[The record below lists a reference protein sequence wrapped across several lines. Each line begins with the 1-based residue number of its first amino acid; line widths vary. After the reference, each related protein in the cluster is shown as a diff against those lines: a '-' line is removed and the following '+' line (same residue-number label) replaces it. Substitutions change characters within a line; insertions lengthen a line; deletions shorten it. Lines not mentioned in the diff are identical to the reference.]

1 MSAAKLQPGL
11 GESLNICW
19 LCGKFESLFGR
30 NLVTWS
36 IWRIWGR
43 SIRCGNTQKSPI
55 SLKLNSPFCVCCFLA
70 GIQAIHVL
78 DEHDWCLLPKSGLLL
93 HSLLCEY
100 SFCRVCFLLIP
111 TLFTSNNFF
120 PTRLLLF
127 SQAYADSDVDLFTWG
142 TPITT
147 IALFTI
153 LVHLGIETK
162 TWVRKEA
169 DVKNSFVCVQVQVW
183 IFSRCRPPAHEK
195 VFELNVRDVRILLQW
210 SCAQTAV
217 GLIKV

>member
-1 MSAAKLQPGL
+1 MEHLANLRKKHQMRKHAKKN
-11 GESLNICW
+11 E
-19 LCGKFESLFGR
+19 
-30 NLVTWS
+30 
-36 IWRIWGR
+36 
-43 SIRCGNTQKSPI
+43 SPI
-55 SLKLNSPFCVCCFLA
+55 FLKFNSPFCVCCFLA

-78 DEHDWCLLPKSGLLL
+78 DEHDRCLLPKSGLLL

-111 TLFTSNNFF
+111 ALFTSTDFF
-120 PTRLLLF
+120 FSSHLLLF

-162 TWVRKEA
+162 TWVRKEV
-169 DVKNSFVCVQVQVW
+169 DVKNSFVCVQVQV
-183 IFSRCRPPAHEK
+183 
-195 VFELNVRDVRILLQW
+195 
-210 SCAQTAV
+210 
-217 GLIKV
+217 